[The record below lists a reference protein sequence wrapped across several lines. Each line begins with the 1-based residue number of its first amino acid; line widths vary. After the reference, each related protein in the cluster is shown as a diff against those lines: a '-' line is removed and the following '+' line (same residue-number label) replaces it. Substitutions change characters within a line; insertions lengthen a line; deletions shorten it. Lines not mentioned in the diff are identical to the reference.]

1 MKQFSNKEFKES
13 LVNNLSSEEFV
24 PNNKGLQRFYKVF
37 IEIEGIKYL
46 LLQNNFQKK
55 PCQDLEL
62 EVIFQESRT
71 KENKIRYTEKRNRC
85 MSPLRS

>member
-1 MKQFSNKEFKES
+1 MK
-13 LVNNLSSEEFV
+13 NLFLTRKDCNGFIKYSSKSQIKLPE
-24 PNNKGLQRFYKVF
+24 NTL
-37 IEIEGIKYL
+37 EGIKCL

-55 PCQDLEL
+55 PCQDLDL

-71 KENKIRYTEKRNRC
+71 EENKIRYTEKRNRC